1 MQAKQSSKALGG
13 ATIQGWAAWNI
24 TGDEQ
29 SGIGGWPDEAL
40 AAYLATGVAPGY
52 GVAGGPMAEV
62 VNHSLRHLT
71 PEDIQAMVV
80 YLKSVPAQPADVKRP
95 EARSLANQPPA
106 ESQHPLGQLSP
117 TPAPAATN
125 GTAAAAR
132 ATAALRGLRTLNDPQ
147 GLNLVRV
154 ILDGDTL
161 HGPSGHHLMPA
172 FNRHFNDRE
181 VAELANFMLEHFGA
195 QPGALS
201 AGTISERR

>member
-1 MQAKQSSKALGG
+1 
-13 ATIQGWAAWNI
+13 
-24 TGDEQ
+24 
-29 SGIGGWPDEAL
+29 
-40 AAYLATGVAPGY
+40 
-52 GVAGGPMAEV
+52 MAEV

-95 EARSLANQPPA
+95 EARSLANQPPT
-106 ESQHPLGQLSP
+106 ESEHPLGQKLFAHACASCHQWD
-117 TPAPAATN
+117 
-125 GTAAAAR
+125 GSGR
-132 ATAALRGLRTLNDPQ
+132 QSDYAALRGLRTLNDPQ

-154 ILDGDTL
+154 ILDGDAL